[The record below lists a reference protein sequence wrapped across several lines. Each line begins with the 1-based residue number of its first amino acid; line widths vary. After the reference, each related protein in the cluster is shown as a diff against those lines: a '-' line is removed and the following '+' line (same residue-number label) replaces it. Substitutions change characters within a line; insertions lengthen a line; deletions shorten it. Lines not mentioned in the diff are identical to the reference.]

1 MRKVLENASEKVIA
15 DIVKLCSINSVET
28 EAKEGMPFGE
38 GPAKALQC
46 VLKLGEDMGF
56 TSENFDNYAGHIDFG
71 EGGETLG
78 ILCHAD
84 VVPCGEG
91 WICDPYSP
99 QIIDGRLYGRG
110 VLDNKGPMVVC
121 LHAMRLL
128 KEMNVPLKKKVRLII
143 GTNEETNWKCMDY
156 YFGKKNIE
164 FPQIAFTP
172 DADFPL
178 KYAEKGLLQYC
189 LKIKIADEI
198 ILQGG
203 NAVNSVPEKAS
214 VCLHVK
220 YVPEIEKQR
229 EEWTKKS
236 GCTYEIKEE
245 NEEITLTAIGRAAH
259 GAWVE
264 NGINAITGV
273 MLAVNE
279 LKVGGE
285 LERVSS
291 LYMKY
296 IGLYLHGE
304 NLGLQ
309 FVDEES
315 GALSFNVGTV
325 EVSEGEVRFSV
336 DNRVPVTYK
345 CGEVISRL
353 EKNLEGTGIEIEIL
367 DCIEGI
373 HIDKNSFLVQTLMQV
388 YRDVT
393 GDMTAEP
400 EVDGGCTYARTMK
413 NCVAF
418 GALLPEQENV
428 MHEKNEYLE
437 VSKIETWLRIY
448 LEAIYRL
455 AK

>member
-1 MRKVLENASEKVIA
+1 MEKVLEKVREQVIE
-15 DIVKLCSINSVET
+15 DIIELCSINSVEDK
-28 EAKEGMPFGE
+28 EKEGMPFGE
-38 GPAKALQC
+38 GPAKALQW
-46 VLKLGEDMGF
+46 VLKRGESMGF

-71 EGGETLG
+71 EGEETLG

-110 VLDNKGPMVVC
+110 VLDNKGPMIVC
-121 LHAMRLL
+121 LHAMHIL
-128 KEMNVPLKKKVRLII
+128 KEMNVSLKKKVRLII

-156 YFGKKNIE
+156 YFGKKKVE

-189 LKIKIADEI
+189 LKMKVKEKIS
-198 ILQGG
+198 LHGG

-214 VCLHVK
+214 VCLDEK
-220 YVPEIEKQR
+220 YLFEIKQKREK
-229 EEWTKKS
+229 WTTKS
-236 GCTYEIKEE
+236 GCTYEIKRE
-245 NEEITLTAIGRAAH
+245 NTHIILTAIGRAAH

-264 NGINAITGV
+264 NGINAISGL
-273 MLAVNE
+273 MLAVEE
-279 LKVGGE
+279 LNVGGD
-285 LERVSS
+285 LERIASF
-291 LYMKY
+291 YMKY
-296 IGLYLHGE
+296 IGLCLHGE
-304 NLGLQ
+304 KLGLQ
-309 FVDEES
+309 FSDEES
-315 GALSFNVGTV
+315 GKLSFNVGMV
-325 EVSEGEVRFSV
+325 EVENDEVRFSV
-336 DNRVPVTYK
+336 DNRVPVTHK
-345 CGEVISRL
+345 FGEVITQLKEVL
-353 EKNLEGTGIEIEIL
+353 EETEIEIEML

-373 HIDKNSFLVQTLMQV
+373 HIEKNSFLVKTLMQV
-388 YRDVT
+388 YRDIT
-393 GDMTAEP
+393 GDIKAQP

-437 VSKIETWLRIY
+437 VSKIETWLKIY